1 VAFPRIS
8 EPAQGSISDAI
19 GNWHGKQTAS
29 RDRACSHATQSIDPG
44 TLADNRAY
52 AYYLL
57 GSIIMTKEQ
66 KPHQP
71 QNLCCATAMRKASRR
86 LSQLYDDAIDKSGLK
101 TTQFA
106 ILAELER
113 RAKEPPTMAELAQAL
128 VMDRSALGHNLRP
141 LERDGLIAL
150 EESDADRRRRH
161 VVTTTQGKA
170 KCREARKHWQKAQ
183 DRFDAVFGK
192 AKAASLRAILLEI
205 AYDER
210 LASLK
215 D

>member
-1 VAFPRIS
+1 
-8 EPAQGSISDAI
+8 
-19 GNWHGKQTAS
+19 
-29 RDRACSHATQSIDPG
+29 
-44 TLADNRAY
+44 
-52 AYYLL
+52 
-57 GSIIMTKEQ
+57 MTKEQ
-66 KPHQP
+66 KPVQL
-71 QNLCCATAMRKASRR
+71 QNTCCATAMRKASRR
-86 LSQLYDDAIDKSGLK
+86 LSQLYDDAIEKTGLK

-106 ILAELER
+106 ILSELER

-150 EESDADRRRRH
+150 EESEEDRRRRH
-161 VVTTTQGKA
+161 VVATSHGKA
-170 KCREARKHWQKAQ
+170 KYREARKLWHKAQ

-192 AKAASLRAILLEI
+192 AKAAALRSVLLEI

-210 LASLK
+210 LANLK